1 MSQRTGKELMMK
13 SAFSDAGS
21 FFGLMS
27 MCAAH
32 RAIMSGRHSDFEDSS
47 RDLHDPDYYILKAKC
62 IREMEAKVCDPDRVV
77 SNEAFD
83 TIISLLTGAVRLP
96 LSSRIPMPRH
106 PNALQ
111 LIVGLFSEVR
121 IHLEGLKR
129 MVEMRGG
136 ISAGSIRG
144 STALAAILTYA
155 LLESHPNN

>member
-1 MSQRTGKELMMK
+1 
-13 SAFSDAGS
+13 
-21 FFGLMS
+21 
-27 MCAAH
+27 
-32 RAIMSGRHSDFEDSS
+32 MSGRHSDFEDSS

>member
-1 MSQRTGKELMMK
+1 MTK

-83 TIISLLTGAVRLP
+83 TIISLLTGAVRLS
-96 LSSRIPMPRH
+96 L
-106 PNALQ
+106 L
-111 LIVGLFSEVR
+111 V
-121 IHLEGLKR
+121 
-129 MVEMRGG
+129 
-136 ISAGSIRG
+136 SACHV
-144 STALAAILTYA
+144 ILTLY
-155 LLESHPNN
+155 S